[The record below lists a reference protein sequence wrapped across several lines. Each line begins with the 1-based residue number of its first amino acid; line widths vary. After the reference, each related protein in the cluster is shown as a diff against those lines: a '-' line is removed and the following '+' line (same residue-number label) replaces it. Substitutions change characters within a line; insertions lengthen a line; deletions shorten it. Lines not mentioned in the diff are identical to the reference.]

1 MRREKGF
8 TLIEILV
15 VAGIIGL
22 IAAIGIPNLL
32 RARVTANESSA
43 QATLKSISTALETY
57 SIANGSYPP
66 NTTVLMTSNPPYL
79 NKDYFTGVQS
89 GYVYAATIASYSY
102 SITATPET
110 SNSGRVTYTM
120 STGSVMM
127 SSP

>member
-1 MRREKGF
+1 VRREQGF

-15 VAGIIGL
+15 VVGIIAL

-32 RARVTANESSA
+32 RARVSANEAAA
-43 QATLKSISTALETY
+43 QACLKSISSALETY

-66 NTTVLMTSNPPYL
+66 NTTTLITVNPPYL

-110 SNSGRVTYTM
+110 SNSGRVTFTM
-120 STGSVMM
+120 TTGSVLT